1 MDEILL
7 TVRDSVIR
15 MEGKLDLM
23 NSRTDGLE
31 KRICKLEDSNT
42 WLYRLIIGQVVVGV
56 LGLVILNVR

>member
-1 MDEILL
+1 MDDILL

-23 NSRTDGLE
+23 NNRTDGLE

-42 WLYRLIIGQVVVGV
+42 WLYRLIIGQVVLAVM
-56 LGLVILNVR
+56 GLIFVNMR